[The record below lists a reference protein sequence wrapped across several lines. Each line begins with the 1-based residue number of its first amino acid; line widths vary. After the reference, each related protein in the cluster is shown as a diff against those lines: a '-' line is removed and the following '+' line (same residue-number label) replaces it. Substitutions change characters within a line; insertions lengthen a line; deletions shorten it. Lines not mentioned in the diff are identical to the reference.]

1 METIDEMG
9 NKSQEREVALPYH
22 KSKMN
27 EDGFSSSSSED
38 SLVLK
43 ERHIQELMRK
53 GKKKEMTSA
62 NEKKQNR
69 KRPKPTYDAFDSV
82 SSSESE
88 GFGFF
93 SSVSRR

>member
-9 NKSQEREVALPYH
+9 NKSQEQEVALPYH
-22 KSKMN
+22 KSERN

-43 ERHIQELMRK
+43 ERHIHELMRK
-53 GKKKEMTSA
+53 GKRRDVTSVS
-62 NEKKQNR
+62 EKKPNR

-82 SSSESE
+82 SSSGSE